1 MVRCCIDLSW
11 GVVCGVLLWLRCVLL
26 LLHIY
31 TYTCVAVWGLFLHGC
46 SQVAKQKGNDN
57 RVLSF
62 LGSLKIF
69 GTIFILAVPAV
80 VTFASLI
87 IAP

>member
-1 MVRCCIDLSW
+1 VLFAVFCCGCAVFCGCCIY
-11 GVVCGVLLWLRCVLL
+11 V
-26 LLHIY
+26 
-31 TYTCVAVWGLFLHGC
+31 YTCVAVWGLFLHGC

>member
-1 MVRCCIDLSW
+1 
-11 GVVCGVLLWLRCVLL
+11 
-26 LLHIY
+26 
-31 TYTCVAVWGLFLHGC
+31 VWGLFLHGC